1 MHIIYLMFLSD
12 DTLSR
17 DRPRGCFIPSMDYA
31 RFEKLAAEL
40 DSSDESSEDEQHFG
54 EPVAAGEAGTC
65 GLARGGRNLRASRM
79 TMADGK
85 GDDDGSGVRSSS
97 ASSAAFQGVK
107 THCIALL
114 EAPCAASRDAALVG
128 IATVFASLD
137 GVEAEGLV
145 QFALMPVMM
154 LLRDMEA
161 HPPNGGMTDPLNVHK
176 DRGIELALAAV
187 CAIVKAGGAR
197 QDEVRTPPSVCD
209 LLLVHF

>member
-1 MHIIYLMFLSD
+1 MNYIH
-12 DTLSR
+12 
-17 DRPRGCFIPSMDYA
+17 YA
-31 RFEKLAAEL
+31 RFEKLAVEL
-40 DSSDESSEDEQHFG
+40 DSSDEGSEDEQHSG
-54 EPVAAGEAGTC
+54 EPVAAGGAGTC
-65 GLARGGRNLRASRM
+65 GLARGGRSLRASRM
-79 TMADGK
+79 TMTDGN
-85 GDDDGSGVRSSS
+85 GEDDGSGGRSSS
-97 ASSAAFQGVK
+97 ASSAAFQSVK

-114 EAPCAASRDAALVG
+114 EASCAAGRDAALVG

-161 HPPNGGMTDPLNVHK
+161 RPPNGGMTGPLNVHK
-176 DRGIELALAAV
+176 DRGIELALAAL

-197 QDEVRTPPSVCD
+197 QEEVRTPSTVCA